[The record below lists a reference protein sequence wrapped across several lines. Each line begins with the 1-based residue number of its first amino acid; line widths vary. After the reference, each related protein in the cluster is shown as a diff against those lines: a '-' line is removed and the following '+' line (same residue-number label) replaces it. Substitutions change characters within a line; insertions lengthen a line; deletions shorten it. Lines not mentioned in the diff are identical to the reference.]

1 MFLKKKE
8 KIEKIEDI
16 KTPTKPV
23 EQSEYLV
30 EAKKVASIVE
40 VGLKE
45 NSLSDMNDELVKLS
59 SYKDSKTQYVFKGYS
74 YAPAYFV
81 IFLSIVLEII
91 FLALL
96 VIGLGTMLY
105 SSAYR
110 IYGIVGFSVSVA
122 VVLFNTY
129 LVKHSTSRIK
139 FLKQY
144 KQYEE
149 ILNHHSIE
157 LIDELADQLEVTP
170 SVVVKDM
177 KTAIKLKLIP
187 QGHIGRNDLIIMV
200 SDDIY
205 NKYKEKQAVYDR
217 YYRKLLEERMRVK
230 GRSEEIKKIME
241 TGQEYIDKIHA
252 SNDIIKDKEISR
264 KLDRMEKMVSWIFYE
279 VDVNPANAEKLG
291 VFLNYYLPTT
301 EKLLEAYID
310 IDQNESRKVTEK
322 RLKKEIEVAID
333 SLNQSFEGILDKF
346 YKEQEMD
353 LLSDIST
360 MEIMMKQE
368 GIAPYDNLNQI

>member
-8 KIEKIEDI
+8 IIGNNN
-16 KTPTKPV
+16 TPTKPV
-23 EQSEYLV
+23 EQLEYLI
-30 EAKKVASIVE
+30 EAKKAASIVE

-59 SYKDSKTQYVFKGYS
+59 SYKDSKTKYVFKGYN

-81 IFLSIVLEII
+81 IFLSVILEII
-91 FLALL
+91 FLGMI
-96 VIGLGTMLY
+96 VIGLGTMIY
-105 SSAYR
+105 SLTYR
-110 IYGIVGFSVSVA
+110 MYGIIGFSVSV
-122 VVLFNTY
+122 VVVMFNTY
-129 LVKHSTSRIK
+129 MVKHSTSRIK
-139 FLKQY
+139 FLKRY

-149 ILNHHSIE
+149 ILNYHSIE

-205 NKYKEKQAVYDR
+205 IKYKEKQAVYDR
-217 YYRKLLEERMRVK
+217 YYRKLLEERTRVK
-230 GRSEEIKKIME
+230 GRSEEIKKIMQI
-241 TGQEYIDKIHA
+241 GQEYIDKIHA

-279 VDVNPANAEKLG
+279 VDINPSNAEKLG

-322 RLKKEIEVAID
+322 RLKAEIEAAID

-346 YKEQEMD
+346 YQEQEMD

-368 GIAPYDNLNQI
+368 GIAPYDNLN